1 MNKAVILMNMGGA
14 RSPKELKEFLFN
26 MFLDK
31 RIINSWMR
39 FLLSRI
45 IPSLRYKKV
54 WKNYEL
60 INGSRIY
67 DITEKL
73 CEKLSEQTGK
83 KVLYSMR
90 YTKPFLNQLIHNFDE
105 VTILPLYPQYSTTT
119 VGSSLDELKLCDF
132 KGETTIIKPFY
143 KDSAF
148 NKLIKNSI
156 NNSVTKPQDWH
167 LVFSA
172 HGLPQKIINQGDP
185 YQKQIEEHV
194 AILKKTLLN
203 FKSISLAYQSKIGPS
218 KWLEPALDKV
228 LNNYKGEQVLVYP
241 LSFIIDNS
249 ETDLELKIEYA
260 ALAKTIGLRNYKVAD
275 CPNDTDD
282 FVAYLAGKM

>member
-39 FLLSRI
+39 FLLARI

-73 CEKLSEQTGK
+73 CKKLSEQTGK

-132 KGETTIIKPFY
+132 KGKTTIIKPFY

-185 YQKQIEEHV
+185 YQEQIEEHV
-194 AILKKTLLN
+194 AILKKILLN

-228 LNNYKGEQVLVYP
+228 LKNYKDEQVLVYP

-260 ALAKTIGLRNYKVAD
+260 TLAKTIGLRNYKVVD

-282 FVAYLAGKM
+282 FVAYLAGKI